1 MRRLTAGVL
10 TLLLLPSL
18 ILAADSRLEPP
29 PLDRYLRW
37 GPIRVRPG
45 IGVQNF
51 GYDDNILSNPNQRIG
66 DLTVT
71 LVPRIEGLV
80 LFGDRAFLTFEE
92 QLQYTVYKD
101 NSDQNY
107 QADRGKLRATV
118 PLRRIGLFLDSSWG
132 KVRDRPIDQEDIR
145 PIDRRSGIGGGV
157 IIPFGWRTEL
167 EISHQTRKHRYSD
180 PDALDPAL
188 LPRQLD
194 RTEKGLELRVGYQLT
209 GRTLLTLD
217 ASETSTTFDAVDP
230 LSTDAR
236 TLSFLP
242 GVELDTTGALGGSFR
257 LGWAKVRSER
267 GAASGFSRIVG
278 DADLLFRFAHSTRLR
293 FNLKREL
300 GYSISSG
307 NDFFLQTEIGVRG
320 THFLTRY
327 LGVDLGITQGVLD
340 FPESD
345 DLIPRRD
352 DLDSYIVGM
361 RFRLPAAIAEGRAD
375 YVLKV
380 ERYRRDSNLDTLDNS
395 QTRIGLDLEF
405 GF

>member
-10 TLLLLPSL
+10 TLSLLPSL

-45 IGVQNF
+45 LGVKNF
-51 GYDDNILSNPNQRIG
+51 GYDDNILANLDDQIG
-66 DLTVT
+66 DLTAT
-71 LVPRIEGLV
+71 IVPRIEGLV

-107 QADRGKLRATV
+107 QGDLGKLRATV
-118 PLRRIGLFLDSSWG
+118 PLGRIGLFIDGSWG
-132 KVRDRPIDQEDIR
+132 KARNRPIDREDIR
-145 PIDRRSGIGGGV
+145 PIDRHSGIGGGL

-167 EISHQTRKHRYSD
+167 EISHQSRKHRYTD
-180 PDALDPAL
+180 PDAIDPTL

-194 RTEKGLELRVGYQLT
+194 RTEKGLELHAGYQLT
-209 GRTLLTLD
+209 GRTTLTLD
-217 ASETSTTFDAVDP
+217 ASETSTTFDAIDP
-230 LSTDAR
+230 LSTDSR
-236 TLSFLP
+236 TRSFLP
-242 GVELDTTGALGGSFR
+242 GVELDTTGSLGGSLR
-257 LGWAKVRSER
+257 LGWAKVRSEE
-267 GAASGFSRIVG
+267 GAATGFSRIVG
-278 DADLLFRFAHSTRLR
+278 DADLLFRISTGTR
-293 FNLKREL
+293 FRFKLKREL
-300 GYSISSG
+300 GYSINSD
-307 NDFFLQTEIGVRG
+307 NDFFLETEIGVRG

-327 LGVDLGITQGVLD
+327 LGIDLGISRGVLN
-340 FPESD
+340 FPESE
-345 DLIPRRD
+345 DLIPRED
-352 DLDSYIVGM
+352 DLDNYLVGL